1 MPALRADHD
10 LQEKCDVISILY
22 VDDEPDL
29 LELARIFIE
38 RTGEFQV
45 ATSTSALRSLAD
57 PAIRSY
63 DAIISDYQMPGM
75 DGIAF
80 LKAVRHQIGDM
91 PFILF
96 TGRGREEV
104 VIEAINNGADFYVQ
118 KGGDPKAQFTELAH
132 MIRQA
137 VRGRQAK
144 MTLAEQEQRYHDLQN
159 ANDLIQSVTPD
170 GRFLFASKKWLET
183 LGYTAEDLPNLTV
196 FDIIH
201 EESIDHCMTI
211 FQRVLSGEGVGIV
224 DAIFKTR
231 DGKKVYVEGIADGKM
246 ADGRCQYTRGLFK
259 DITERV
265 QAEKALCDSEHRFA
279 TIFKNSP
286 IMLTLVSAIDGTLVD
301 VNDVFLRYTGY
312 DREEVIGRKVEEL
325 GLFPDRP
332 GYLRF
337 ITALRAG
344 RPVEGMRMLCRG
356 KNGDVHTCRFFSNMT
371 LINGRP
377 HTLSAVE
384 DLTEQKRAEEA
395 ARESE
400 ERYRLIMENAGEGI
414 LANELTPDGPGRFID
429 VNDAACRILGM
440 TREEL
445 QGMKLIDF
453 DTLEVKRRAPALVQE
468 LMQKKRVVFQA
479 GFRTGGN
486 REKTLDISVSLFELA
501 GKPAILSIIRDITEV
516 EATRSALHTLVAGM
530 VGTTGRE
537 SLDRIVE
544 SLSAWSGANCVLIS
558 EIMPDREHARVLSM
572 LLDGKKIPEHS
583 YTLKGT
589 PCESVAKG
597 GFTVYPDNV
606 AELFPE
612 SQGVRKLNIRGYA
625 GAPLRDSAGRV
636 VGILCIVSRTPLTL
650 LPSAQEIIEIV
661 ASKAA
666 AEIERMNALSSLSE
680 SEEKFRALVEHSLD
694 GTLILDPAG
703 TILFANHAAGRLLGV
718 DHPDELIG
726 GRSITEF
733 VAPASQ
739 NEIINDFGEVTMWVG
754 GYIAHYKILTA
765 NQGERLVEGIGKSI
779 LFNGAPSILISL
791 RDITGRWRAENA
803 LREAN
808 RKLNLLSSITRHDI
822 NNQLQVLNGYAMIL
836 RDINHDPSLDGYLSR
851 VATASS
857 RIASMIQF
865 TREYE
870 EIGVRLPVWQGLRT
884 LVDEAGRGANPGGVV
899 LENDIPEAMEVFA
912 DPLIG
917 KVLFN
922 LIDNALRHGGRVTT
936 VRFAATIR
944 DEACIVTCEDDGD
957 GIAPGLKERIFDR
970 GFGKNTGFGLSLS
983 REILDITGITIRE
996 TGEAGRGARFEI
1008 AVPKGQ
1014 YRAGPE

>member
-1 MPALRADHD
+1 M
-10 LQEKCDVISILY
+10 ISVLY
-22 VDDEPDL
+22 VDDEPAF
-29 LELARIFIE
+29 LELARIFLE
-38 RTGEFQV
+38 RSGEFQV

-80 LKAVRHQIGDM
+80 LKAVRHQLGDM

-118 KGGDPKAQFTELAH
+118 KGGDPKAQFADLVH
-132 MIRQA
+132 MVRQA
-137 VRGRQAK
+137 VRRKRAEI
-144 MTLAEQEQRYHDLQN
+144 TVAEQEQRYHDLQN
-159 ANDLIQSVTPD
+159 ANDLIQSVAPD
-170 GRFLFASKKWLET
+170 GHILFANQKWLET
-183 LGYTAEDLPNLTV
+183 LGYTAEDLPNLTI

-201 EESIDHCMTI
+201 EESVDHCMAML
-211 FQRVLSGEGVGIV
+211 QQVLSGESAGII

-231 DGKKVYVEGIADGKM
+231 DGRKVYVEGIADSRIV
-246 ADGRCQYTRGLFK
+246 DGRCQYTRGLFK

-279 TIFKNSP
+279 TFFKDNPIIF
-286 IMLTLVSAIDGTLVD
+286 TLVSAIDGTLVD
-301 VNDVFLRYTGY
+301 VNDAFLRYTGY

-325 GLFPDRP
+325 GLFADHTEH
-332 GYLRF
+332 LRF
-337 ITALRAG
+337 ISTLRAG

-356 KNGDVHTCRFFSNMT
+356 KNGEIHTCRFFSKMT

-377 HTLSAVE
+377 HTLSAIE

-395 ARESE
+395 ARENE

-429 VNDAACRILGM
+429 VNDAACRILEL

-445 QGMKLIDF
+445 QGMNLVDL
-453 DTLEVKRRAPALVQE
+453 DTPEMKRRAPALAQE
-468 LMQKKRVVFQA
+468 LMQKRRVVFQA
-479 GFRTGGN
+479 GFRTGGD
-486 REKTLDISVSLFELA
+486 REKILDVSVSLFELA
-501 GKPAILSIIRDITEV
+501 GKPTILSIIRDVTEV

-572 LLDGKKIPEHS
+572 LLDGKKIQGHS

-597 GFTVYPDNV
+597 GFTIYPDNV

-612 SQGVRKLNIRGYA
+612 SQGVRELNIRGYA
-625 GAPLRDSAGRV
+625 GAPLRDSTGRV

-650 LPSAQEIIEIV
+650 LPSAQEIMEIV
-661 ASKAA
+661 AAKAA
-666 AEIERMNALSSLSE
+666 AEIGRMNALSALSE

-703 TILFANHAAGRLLGV
+703 TILFANHAAGRLTEIGQ
-718 DHPDELIG
+718 PDELIG
-726 GRSITEF
+726 RNVMEF
-733 VAPASQ
+733 VAPTSC
-739 NEIINDFGEVTMWVG
+739 NDVISDFSKAAKGVD
-754 GYIAHYKILTA
+754 GYITRYKILTA
-765 NQGERLVEGIGKSI
+765 NQGERWVESIGKSI
-779 LFNGAPSILISL
+779 IFDGTPSILISL
-791 RDITGRWRAENA
+791 RDITGRERAEDA

-822 NNQLQVLNGYAMIL
+822 NNQLQVLNGYITIL
-836 RDINHDPSLDGYLSR
+836 RDTNRDPSLDGYLSR
-851 VATASS
+851 VAAASS

-884 LVDEAGRGANPGGVV
+884 LVDEAGRGINPGRVI
-899 LENDIPEAMEVFA
+899 LENTIPETIEVFA
-912 DPLIG
+912 DPLIS

-922 LIDNALRHGGRVTT
+922 LIDNALFHGGKVTT
-936 VRFAATIR
+936 IRFAATVR
-944 DEACIVTCEDDGD
+944 DDACIVTCEDDGD
-957 GIAPGLKERIFDR
+957 GIAPENKERIFDR

-983 REILDITGITIRE
+983 REILDITGITIWE

-1008 AVPKGQ
+1008 VVPKGQ
-1014 YRAGPE
+1014 YRTG